1 MPIIDFHNHYYPPE
15 YLDAIG
21 PSGSTLKITY
31 DAATDTLTV
40 VLRDAPAR
48 ISEEE
53 KSGVILDY
61 DSDGRLIALEV
72 LDASTRVDGVDTVQL
87 QVIPKP
93 AARQPAAAE

>member
-1 MPIIDFHNHYYPPE
+1 M
-15 YLDAIG
+15 
-21 PSGSTLKITY
+21 KITY

-40 VLRDAPAR
+40 VLRDTTAR

-61 DSDGRLIALEV
+61 DAEGRLIALEV
-72 LDASTRVDGVDTVQL
+72 LDASARVDGVDTVQL

>member
-1 MPIIDFHNHYYPPE
+1 M
-15 YLDAIG
+15 
-21 PSGSTLKITY
+21 KITY

-61 DSDGRLIALEV
+61 DLDGRLIALEI
-72 LDASTRVDGVDTVQL
+72 LDASTRIDDVDTVQL
-87 QVIPKP
+87 QVVPKP
-93 AARQPAAAE
+93 GAKQPAAAE

>member
-1 MPIIDFHNHYYPPE
+1 M
-15 YLDAIG
+15 
-21 PSGSTLKITY
+21 KITY

-48 ISEEE
+48 ISAEE

-61 DSDGRLIALEV
+61 DAEGHLIALEV
-72 LDASTRVDGVDTVQL
+72 LDASARVDGVDTVQL

-93 AARQPAAAE
+93 AASQPAAAE

>member
-1 MPIIDFHNHYYPPE
+1 M
-15 YLDAIG
+15 
-21 PSGSTLKITY
+21 KITY

-40 VLRDAPAR
+40 VLRDATAR

-61 DSDGRLIALEV
+61 DAEGRLIALEV
-72 LDASTRVDGVDTVQL
+72 LDASARVDGVDTVQL

-93 AARQPAAAE
+93 AARQPAPAE

>member
-1 MPIIDFHNHYYPPE
+1 M
-15 YLDAIG
+15 
-21 PSGSTLKITY
+21 KITY

-48 ISEEE
+48 VSAEE

-61 DSDGRLIALEV
+61 DAEGRLIALEV

>member
-1 MPIIDFHNHYYPPE
+1 M
-15 YLDAIG
+15 
-21 PSGSTLKITY
+21 KITY

-40 VLRDAPAR
+40 MLRAAPAR

-61 DSDGRLIALEV
+61 DAKGRLIALEV
-72 LDASTRVDGVDTVQL
+72 LDASARVDGVDTVQL

-93 AARQPAAAE
+93 AASQPAAAE

>member
-1 MPIIDFHNHYYPPE
+1 M
-15 YLDAIG
+15 
-21 PSGSTLKITY
+21 KITY

-40 VLRDAPAR
+40 VLRDATAR

-61 DSDGRLIALEV
+61 DAEGRLIALEV
-72 LDASTRVDGVDTVQL
+72 LDASARVDGVDTVQL

-93 AARQPAAAE
+93 ARRPAAAE

>member
-1 MPIIDFHNHYYPPE
+1 M
-15 YLDAIG
+15 
-21 PSGSTLKITY
+21 KITY

-61 DSDGRLIALEV
+61 DLDGRLIALEI
-72 LDASTRVDGVDTVQL
+72 LDASTRIDDLDTVQL
-87 QVIPKP
+87 QVVPKP
-93 AARQPAAAE
+93 GAKQPAAAE

>member
-1 MPIIDFHNHYYPPE
+1 M
-15 YLDAIG
+15 
-21 PSGSTLKITY
+21 KITY

-48 ISEEE
+48 ISAEE

-61 DSDGRLIALEV
+61 DAEGRLIALEV
-72 LDASTRVDGVDTVQL
+72 LDASSRVEDVETVQL